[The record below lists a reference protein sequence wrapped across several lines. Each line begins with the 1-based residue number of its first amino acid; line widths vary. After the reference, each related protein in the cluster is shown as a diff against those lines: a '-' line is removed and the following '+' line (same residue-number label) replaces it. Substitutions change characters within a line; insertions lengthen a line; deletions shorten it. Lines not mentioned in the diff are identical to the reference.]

1 MDELNA
7 MSLHVFEYLGTLSA
21 VSNVEYKPSPGIQ
34 LHNIALWEQRN
45 APKKLPLDLV
55 AFLGAS
61 NGLSVKWYT
70 TLKAKQH
77 LVGHFAL
84 NSLQHMRKIDADFP
98 DGNYRTHAARIL
110 DVLHA
115 HPCNISGPG
124 PRLV

>member
-77 LVGHFAL
+77 LVGHF
-84 NSLQHMRKIDADFP
+84 
-98 DGNYRTHAARIL
+98 
-110 DVLHA
+110 
-115 HPCNISGPG
+115 
-124 PRLV
+124 